1 MDRQRAAGGGQKSAA
16 SRLPLAQQDVGVS
29 MAKRSRRKCAHCR
42 EWFYPAR
49 EGQTVCCFECASAIG
64 KKQAAKAREAAKK
77 KALLRQR
84 EAEKESRQRRRA
96 KRIELKTKSQWRSEA
111 QTAFNKYVRLRDA
124 GKPCISCGRL
134 PEQKLGGTMD
144 CGHYRTRGAARHLSF
159 NLHNTAAQCVYCNR
173 DRAGA
178 QKAFEQG
185 LIQRIGPEAVEALN
199 NDNTIRNFDIPY
211 LQRIKSIFTRRAR
224 ALEKRRAR
232 HQEAA

>member
-1 MDRQRAAGGGQKSAA
+1 MRKTA
-16 SRLPLAQQDVGVS
+16 
-29 MAKRSRRKCAHCR
+29 RRKCAHCR
-42 EWFYPAR
+42 EWFHPSR
-49 EGQTVCCFECASAIG
+49 NEQTVCCIACAAEVG
-64 KKQAAKAREAAKK
+64 KAQREKDRAKALAKQ
-77 KALLRQR
+77 KAERTK
-84 EAEKESRQRRRA
+84 AEKEGRQRRRA

-185 LIQRIGPEAVEALN
+185 LIERIGPAAVDALN
-199 NDNTIRNFDIPY
+199 NDNTIRNFDITY
-211 LQRIKSIFTRRAR
+211 LQRIKSIFTRKTRV
-224 ALEKRRAR
+224 LEKRRAR

>member
-1 MDRQRAAGGGQKSAA
+1 MRKPA
-16 SRLPLAQQDVGVS
+16 
-29 MAKRSRRKCAHCR
+29 RRKCAHCR
-42 EWFYPAR
+42 EWFHPAR
-49 EGQTVCCFECASAIG
+49 EGQVVCSFECASAIG

-77 KALLRQR
+77 KALQRQR
-84 EAEKESRQRRRA
+84 ESEKEGRQRRRA

-173 DRAGA
+173 DRAVA

>member
-1 MDRQRAAGGGQKSAA
+1 MRKPA
-16 SRLPLAQQDVGVS
+16 
-29 MAKRSRRKCAHCR
+29 RRKCAHCR
-42 EWFYPAR
+42 EWFHPAR
-49 EGQTVCCFECASAIG
+49 EGQVVCSFECASAIG

-77 KALLRQR
+77 KALQRQR
-84 EAEKESRQRRRA
+84 ESEKEGRQRRRD

-199 NDNTIRNFDIPY
+199 NDNTIRNFDIPTCSASNPSSPAEPA
-211 LQRIKSIFTRRAR
+211 RWRSAAPAIRRPHEHR
-224 ALEKRRAR
+224 NRN
-232 HQEAA
+232 

>member
-1 MDRQRAAGGGQKSAA
+1 
-16 SRLPLAQQDVGVS
+16 

-77 KALLRQR
+77 KALLSQR
-84 EAEKESRQRRRA
+84 EVEKESRQRRRA

-185 LIQRIGPEAVEALN
+185 LIQRIGPEAVDALN

-211 LQRIKSIFTRRAR
+211 LQRVKSIFIRKAR
-224 ALEKRRAR
+224 ALEKRRTR
-232 HQEAA
+232 RSEAA

>member
-1 MDRQRAAGGGQKSAA
+1 MRKPA
-16 SRLPLAQQDVGVS
+16 
-29 MAKRSRRKCAHCR
+29 RRKCAHCR
-42 EWFYPAR
+42 EWFHPTR
-49 EGQTVCCFECASAIG
+49 EGQVVCSFECASAIG

-77 KALLRQR
+77 KALQRQR
-84 EAEKESRQRRRA
+84 ESEKEGRQRRRA

-111 QTAFNKYVRLRDA
+111 QTAFNKYVHLRDA

-211 LQRIKSIFTRRAR
+211 LQRIKSIFTRKAR

-232 HQEAA
+232 QQEAA

>member
-1 MDRQRAAGGGQKSAA
+1 MGMRKPA
-16 SRLPLAQQDVGVS
+16 
-29 MAKRSRRKCAHCR
+29 RRKCAHCR
-42 EWFYPAR
+42 EWFHPTR
-49 EGQTVCCFECASAIG
+49 EGQVVCSFECASAIG
-64 KKQAAKAREAAKK
+64 KKQTAKAREAAKA
-77 KALLRQR
+77 KAVRRQR
-84 EAEKESRQRRRA
+84 ESEKEGRQRRRA

-111 QTAFNKYVRLRDA
+111 QTAFNKYVRLRDS

-185 LIQRIGPEAVEALN
+185 LVQRIGQEAVDALN

-211 LQRIKSIFTRRAR
+211 LQRVKSIFTRKSR